1 MSRRPFIAGNWKMFK
16 SRREA
21 RDTAEHLQELL
32 GASLSV
38 DVVICPPFSALSTV
52 EEVIREGEI
61 QLAAQNVHWEQEGAF
76 TGEVST
82 SMLLDCGCRYVIL
95 GHSERR
101 QIFHESDAIIHR
113 KIRKVLSTELNPVLC
128 VGELLEER
136 EAERVDEVILG
147 QLEADLGEL
156 TAVEA
161 SRIIVAYE
169 PIWAIG
175 TGKTAT
181 PEIAQE
187 VHGLIRHWFSKRY
200 SEAVASR
207 IRILYGGS
215 VKPENTRELMA
226 QEDIDGALVGGA
238 SLDAQSFATIVKESG

>member
-1 MSRRPFIAGNWKMFK
+1 MSRKPFIAGNWKMFK
-16 SRREA
+16 TRGEA
-21 RDTAEHLQELL
+21 RDTVEQLQELL
-32 GASLSV
+32 AGSLSV
-38 DVVICPPFSALSTV
+38 DVVVCPPFTALSAV

-61 QLAAQNVHWEQEGAF
+61 QMAAQNVHGEEEGAF
-76 TGEVST
+76 TGEIST

-101 QIFHESDAIIHR
+101 QIFHESDAVIHQ
-113 KIRKVLSTELNPVLC
+113 KINRVLNTELNPILC

-136 EAERVDEVILG
+136 EAERVQEVILG

-156 TAVEA
+156 TAIQA

-181 PEIAQE
+181 PEIAQA
-187 VHGLIRHWFSKRY
+187 VHGMIRQWLSERY
-200 SEAVASR
+200 SDEVASR

-215 VKPENTRELMA
+215 VKPNNAGQLMA

-238 SLDAQSFATIVKESG
+238 SLDAQSFATIVEESA

>member
-1 MSRRPFIAGNWKMFK
+1 MSRRPLIAGNWKMFK
-16 SRREA
+16 TRGEA
-21 RDTAEHLQELL
+21 RETVQQLQELL
-32 GASLSV
+32 GASLAV
-38 DVVICPPFSALSTV
+38 DVVVCPPFSALSTV
-52 EEVIREGEI
+52 EAVIRESEI
-61 QLAAQNVHWEQEGAF
+61 QLAAQNVHWEEEGAF

-82 SMLLDCGCRYVIL
+82 SMLSECGCRYVIL

-101 QIFHESDAIIHR
+101 QIFHETDAIIHR
-113 KIRKVLSTELNPVLC
+113 KMKKVLTTELTPILC
-128 VGELLEER
+128 VGESLEER
-136 EAERVDEVILG
+136 EAQRVEEVIVG

-187 VHGLIRHWFSKRY
+187 VHGVIRRWLSERY
-200 SEAVASR
+200 SVEVASGV
-207 IRILYGGS
+207 RILYGGS
-215 VKPENTRELMA
+215 VKPDNARELMA

-238 SLDAQSFATIVKESG
+238 SLDAQSFATIVKESA